1 MNVKC
6 ERCLGPMVPG
16 DDHST
21 SEGCIKGLQRDIEAL
36 YGVVEHLTATTGS
49 VVARVELCHTK
60 GQPNF
65 VFYITTGS
73 KTKDDVLA
81 KLIAAQLKS
90 AYIFGSLLR
99 QPKPQRESKTP

>member
-16 DDHST
+16 DDHT
-21 SEGCIKGLQRDIEAL
+21 MPEGCIKGLQRDLEAV
-36 YGVVEHLTATTGS
+36 YGVVEHLTATTGN

-60 GQPNF
+60 GQPDL

-73 KTKDDVLA
+73 KTKDEVLA

-90 AYIFGSLLR
+90 TYIFGSLLR
-99 QPKPQRESKTP
+99 QRKPQHESKTP